1 MQMRRV
7 ALAIFSRS
15 VSRNERERKRTLH
28 HQLTEKSSVVE
39 QGVVDVYYA

>member
-15 VSRNERERKRTLH
+15 VSRNERERKEL
-28 HQLTEKSSVVE
+28 
-39 QGVVDVYYA
+39 YIIN